1 MEKAGKQQEMKYTI
15 TSSDTAKLQEFYQ
28 KRTLFETMTKT
39 KSFDRNPK
47 HRDLYHAL
55 MESILKDEDAMDKGV
70 ADKLKKRKPDDADKD
85 EGPPVGP
92 DQGKS
97 TQAEE
102 TVFETADTQVPQN
115 LEEDMGPVYN
125 LLKSTCKSYAELEY
139 NIEECYKALN
149 DELDWN
155 NPEGYRYPFYLSKPL
170 PLVKSR
176 NHKIVLAY
184 YLFNNDSAY
193 MQGGSTDRT
202 YTTYLTKTKA
212 AKYDVKGIEY
222 MDILHDM
229 ATNLRM
235 GYNKAMPKRRWSNLD
250 KTQSHIIVKEIDRQL
265 LERRLMRSLE
275 KFVGGREYREDLRL
289 LQRTI

>member
-115 LEEDMGPVYN
+115 LEEDNGPVYN

-155 NPEGYRYPFYLSKPL
+155 NPEGYRIFFMTWL
-170 PLVKSR
+170 PLR
-176 NHKIVLAY
+176 R
-184 YLFNNDSAY
+184 
-193 MQGGSTDRT
+193 G
-202 YTTYLTKTKA
+202 YTKPC
-212 AKYDVKGIEY
+212 
-222 MDILHDM
+222 
-229 ATNLRM
+229 
-235 GYNKAMPKRRWSNLD
+235 PKRRWITLA

-289 LQRTI
+289 LQQTI